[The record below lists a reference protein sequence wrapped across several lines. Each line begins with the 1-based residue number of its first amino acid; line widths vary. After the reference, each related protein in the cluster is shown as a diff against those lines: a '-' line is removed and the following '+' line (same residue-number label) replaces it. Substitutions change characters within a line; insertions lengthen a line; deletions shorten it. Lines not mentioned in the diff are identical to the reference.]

1 VEDRRDDVVVDAGRP
16 GRVRIPPVDRG
27 TGGGQQVKL
36 CEGLVRPQR
45 RLKMRQT
52 EIDARKTALSDIA
65 TRLRNLKNAAAD
77 LKSPTLWLDTQ
88 SVDVNDSTKIAATR
102 TGPAATGAYQ
112 VSVTSLASAYQ
123 RWYTYTPPAAD
134 TTIDIGGRPYSI
146 AAGAD
151 ISVVANTINSDAQG
165 KVYAS
170 AVTNADGSKSLAL
183 SSRKTGKDVTNDFSV
198 GGAGAADFVHIAG
211 KYHQGTNAEGFV
223 GGQVLDSATNIV
235 ADMIP
240 GVTFTLKALTGGS
253 PLTVNVGNPAPDKAA
268 ISAKV
273 KAFVDQY
280 NSTVD
285 FIRGKVNEK
294 KVADPQ
300 TTADYQKGV
309 LYGDTALQGLLSSM
323 RIAITNEYVGTNPD
337 SMDQLSE
344 LGIST
349 GKAIG
354 SGTLNQD
361 SIAGKLSFDQTK
373 FEEALAAS
381 TPDVRKLLGGDTS
394 VDGFAH
400 ALDGLLSPVVSAGGT
415 IDETIKIQDARK
427 KTLTDQIRRM
437 DDMIARKQEMMK
449 LQFAAMEQALA
460 RSQSQ
465 GNWLAGQ
472 LNALNNGR

>member
-1 VEDRRDDVVVDAGRP
+1 MASTINFGGLASGLDTNSIVDQLMALE
-16 GRVRIPPVDRG
+16 RV
-27 TGGGQQVKL
+27 
-36 CEGLVRPQR
+36 PQN

-52 EIDARKTALSDIA
+52 EIDARKSALSDIA

-77 LKSPTLWLDTQ
+77 LKSPTLWVDTQ
-88 SVDVNDSTKIAATR
+88 SVDVNDATKIAASR

-123 RWYTYTPPAAD
+123 RWYTYTPPGAD
-134 TTIDIGGRPYSI
+134 TQIDIGGRTYDI
-146 AAGAD
+146 ASGAD
-151 ISVVANTINSDAQG
+151 IATVANTINSDSQG

-183 SSRKTGKDVTNDFSV
+183 SSRKTGEDVTNDFSV
-198 GGAGAADFVHIAG
+198 GGAGAGAFSEIVG
-211 KYHQGTNAEGFV
+211 KYHQGTNAEGMV
-223 GGQVLDSATNIV
+223 GNQVLDSPTNV
-235 ADMIP
+235 VGDMIP
-240 GVTFTLKALTGGS
+240 GVTLTLKALTGAS
-253 PLTVNVGNPAPDKAA
+253 PLTVNVGNPGPDKAA

-280 NSTVD
+280 NSTIE

-294 KVADPQ
+294 KIAKPE

-309 LYGDTALQGLLSSM
+309 LYGDTSLQGLLSSM
-323 RIAITNEYVGTNPD
+323 RIAITNEYVAANPD

-381 TPDVRKLLGGDTS
+381 TTDVRKLLGGDS
-394 VDGFAH
+394 GVEGFAH
-400 ALDGLLSPVVSAGGT
+400 ALDGLLTPVVSAGGT

-449 LQFAAMEQALA
+449 LQFAAMERALSSSQA
-460 RSQSQ
+460 Q

-472 LNALNNGR
+472 LGALNNNR